1 MAGGAPILV
10 GLDFGTTF
18 SGIAWAFDGP
28 DDEIEVIS
36 TWPGGGNKTSPKVP
50 SVLSYDGLNINWGY
64 QVHPFAEAFQ
74 GIKLLLDESQ
84 EIKYAPSLA
93 SGALLKKYK
102 KDAVQVTADYL
113 NRLVSH
119 AKSILQRRFD
129 IGPHDMNLRFVL
141 TVPATWSDKA
151 KDKTLSA
158 AIKASIQPQDVSLIS
173 EPEAAALYALRAIQ
187 PNSVSRNDVFIVCD
201 AGGGTVD
208 LISYQIK
215 TLEPLV
221 LAEVSEGIGRIC
233 GSMLLDHRFERLLRD
248 RIGPD
253 QYASLKPKSKEAART
268 YWQDRVKPNYVG
280 KYDEDYGEIDYF
292 IPLPGASDDPTVPI
306 EDGFFHLSSDDV
318 ERIFDPIVCDV
329 EELIAGQ
336 VASITRVG
344 LSIEAIILVGGF
356 GSSEYLFRRVQKQYP
371 TIKVLQP
378 PDAWS
383 AVVRYKSSHIKT
395 MTVFANELSSGAVQ
409 RGLEGNRVECR
420 IARRNYG
427 VEFRTDWNPITHGA
441 QNRIWDRLE
450 ERYLG
455 HQMRWY
461 IKKVP
466 LASHTRR
473 LQSSE
478 IREDQPIKMDF
489 YRTIEVRNAKTDMSG
504 TVTLYFYNDG
514 NPPDVRNSR
523 ILQLCVLEYDLSQ
536 IPQQLFER
544 KRNSKGVDY
553 FVVPYKLVM
562 TPTSASLLFELE
574 FEGLSYGSVRSKY

>member
-1 MAGGAPILV
+1 
-10 GLDFGTTF
+10 
-18 SGIAWAFDGP
+18 
-28 DDEIEVIS
+28 
-36 TWPGGGNKTSPKVP
+36 
-50 SVLSYDGLNINWGY
+50 
-64 QVHPFAEAFQ
+64 
-74 GIKLLLDESQ
+74 
-84 EIKYAPSLA
+84 
-93 SGALLKKYK
+93 
-102 KDAVQVTADYL
+102 
-113 NRLVSH
+113 
-119 AKSILQRRFD
+119 
-129 IGPHDMNLRFVL
+129 
-141 TVPATWSDKA
+141 
-151 KDKTLSA
+151 
-158 AIKASIQPQDVSLIS
+158 
-173 EPEAAALYALRAIQ
+173 
-187 PNSVSRNDVFIVCD
+187 
-201 AGGGTVD
+201 
-208 LISYQIK
+208 
-215 TLEPLV
+215 
-221 LAEVSEGIGRIC
+221 
-233 GSMLLDHRFERLLRD
+233 
-248 RIGPD
+248 
-253 QYASLKPKSKEAART
+253 
-268 YWQDRVKPNYVG
+268 
-280 KYDEDYGEIDYF
+280 
-292 IPLPGASDDPTVPI
+292 
-306 EDGFFHLSSDDV
+306 DDV

-383 AVVRYKSSHIKT
+383 AVV
-395 MTVFANELSSGAVQ
+395 SGAVQ

-466 LASHTRR
+466 LASLTLKFIDSCSTLTPGR

-574 FEGLSYGSVRSKY
+574 FEGLS

>member
-1 MAGGAPILV
+1 MVCGAPILV
-10 GLDFGTTF
+10 GIDFGTTF

-36 TWPGGGNKTSPKVP
+36 TWPGGGNRTSPKVP
-50 SVLSYDGLNINWGY
+50 SVLSYDGFNITWGY

-74 GIKLLLDESQ
+74 GIKLLLDENQ

-93 SGALLKKYK
+93 SKALLKKHK

-113 NRLVSH
+113 NRLISH

-129 IGPHDMNLRFVL
+129 ISAHDMNLRFVL

-215 TLEPLV
+215 TLEPLI
-221 LAEVSEGIGRIC
+221 LAEVTEGTGRIC
-233 GSMLLDHRFERLLRD
+233 GSMLLDYRFESLLRD

-253 QYASLKPKSKEAART
+253 QYASLSPKSKEAARA

-306 EDGFFHLSSDDV
+306 EDGFFQLSCDDV
-318 ERIFDPIVCDV
+318 GRIFDPIVCDV
-329 EELIAGQ
+329 EELIAEQ
-336 VASITRVG
+336 MASITRAG

-356 GSSEYLFRRVQKQYP
+356 GSSEYLFRRLQKKNP
-371 TIKVLQP
+371 ALKVLQP

-383 AVVRYKSSHIKT
+383 AVV
-395 MTVFANELSSGAVQ
+395 SGAVQ

-427 VEFRTDWNPITHGA
+427 VEFKSDWDPITHGA
-441 QNRIWDRLE
+441 QNKTWDRLE
-450 ERYLG
+450 EKYVGRGMHGCSTLTPG
-455 HQMRWY
+455 
-461 IKKVP
+461 
-466 LASHTRR
+466 R

-489 YRTIEVRNAKTDMSG
+489 YQTIEVRNAKTDLSG
-504 TVTLYFYNDG
+504 TETLYFYNDG
-514 NPPDVRNSR
+514 KPPGVRNSSTLR
-523 ILQLCVLEYDLSQ
+523 LCLLEYDLSQ
-536 IPQQLFER
+536 IPQELFEL
-544 KRNSKGVDY
+544 KRNSKGVEY

>member
-36 TWPGGGNKTSPKVP
+36 TWPGGGNRTSPKVP

-221 LAEVSEGIGRIC
+221 LAEVTEGIGRIC
-233 GSMLLDHRFERLLRD
+233 GSMLLDYRFESLLRD

-383 AVVRYKSSHIKT
+383 AVV
-395 MTVFANELSSGAVQ
+395 SGAVQ

-427 VEFRTDWNPITHGA
+427 VEFSTDWNPITHGA

-461 IKKVP
+461 IKK
-466 LASHTRR
+466 
-473 LQSSE
+473 SSE

>member
-1 MAGGAPILV
+1 
-10 GLDFGTTF
+10 
-18 SGIAWAFDGP
+18 
-28 DDEIEVIS
+28 
-36 TWPGGGNKTSPKVP
+36 
-50 SVLSYDGLNINWGY
+50 
-64 QVHPFAEAFQ
+64 
-74 GIKLLLDESQ
+74 
-84 EIKYAPSLA
+84 
-93 SGALLKKYK
+93 
-102 KDAVQVTADYL
+102 
-113 NRLVSH
+113 
-119 AKSILQRRFD
+119 
-129 IGPHDMNLRFVL
+129 
-141 TVPATWSDKA
+141 
-151 KDKTLSA
+151 
-158 AIKASIQPQDVSLIS
+158 
-173 EPEAAALYALRAIQ
+173 
-187 PNSVSRNDVFIVCD
+187 
-201 AGGGTVD
+201 
-208 LISYQIK
+208 
-215 TLEPLV
+215 
-221 LAEVSEGIGRIC
+221 
-233 GSMLLDHRFERLLRD
+233 
-248 RIGPD
+248 
-253 QYASLKPKSKEAART
+253 
-268 YWQDRVKPNYVG
+268 
-280 KYDEDYGEIDYF
+280 
-292 IPLPGASDDPTVPI
+292 SDDPTVPI

-383 AVVRYKSSHIKT
+383 AVV
-395 MTVFANELSSGAVQ
+395 SGAVQ

-461 IKKVP
+461 IKK
-466 LASHTRR
+466 
-473 LQSSE
+473 SSE

>member
-36 TWPGGGNKTSPKVP
+36 TWPGGGNT
-50 SVLSYDGLNINWGY
+50 
-64 QVHPFAEAFQ
+64 
-74 GIKLLLDESQ
+74 
-84 EIKYAPSLA
+84 
-93 SGALLKKYK
+93 
-102 KDAVQVTADYL
+102 
-113 NRLVSH
+113 
-119 AKSILQRRFD
+119 
-129 IGPHDMNLRFVL
+129 
-141 TVPATWSDKA
+141 TWSDKA

-221 LAEVSEGIGRIC
+221 LAEVTEGIGRIC

-383 AVVRYKSSHIKT
+383 AVV
-395 MTVFANELSSGAVQ
+395 SGAVQ

-461 IKKVP
+461 IKK
-466 LASHTRR
+466 
-473 LQSSE
+473 SSE